1 MDSAHASRSSERFAT
16 SLHGRVLAQGRSFPV
31 TITALSHEGLAAEG
45 SELTHLLG
53 AFIVVIALESSGDT
67 SWSPKA
73 GGPQYLHLFSA
84 AAESESHGSGEG
96 RLSAV
101 FTDMAEPARRL
112 LEAYIGQI
120 SRGRAARSAGGVFS
134 RPPEQRIDLA

>member
-1 MDSAHASRSSERFAT
+1 MASAHAPRSSEQFAT

-31 TITALSHEGLAAEG
+31 TITALSHDGLAAEG

-53 AFIVVIALESSGDT
+53 AFIVEIALESSGDT

-84 AAESESHGSGEG
+84 VAESEPHGCAEG

-112 LEAYIGQI
+112 LDDYIGQL
-120 SRGRAARSAGGVFS
+120 SRGRAARSAGGVLS
-134 RPPEQRIDLA
+134 RPPERWVDLA